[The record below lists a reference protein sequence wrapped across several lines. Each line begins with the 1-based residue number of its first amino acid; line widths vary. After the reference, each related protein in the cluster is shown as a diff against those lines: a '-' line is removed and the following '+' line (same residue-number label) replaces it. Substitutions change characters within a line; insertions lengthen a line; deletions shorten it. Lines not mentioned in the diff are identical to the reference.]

1 MAQQIDINID
11 QLFEEYLKER
21 FLTLNKEQ
29 FIYLVN
35 LFPALLVGL
44 SDGILDREEWVTV
57 KKLAKILGSE
67 FASDDFGLEKEENLT
82 LIYKSEFKYLLK
94 NREQWEGKFLSAL
107 KNYFSKNDSSKDFVL
122 ETMYLFASAS
132 DGVSPEEDKTIQYL
146 SEFLGLEKE

>member
-1 MAQQIDINID
+1 MAPQTEITID
-11 QLFEEYLKER
+11 QLFEDYVKER
-21 FLTLNKEQ
+21 YLTLNKEQ

-67 FASDDFGLEKEENLT
+67 FATEDLGEEKEENLT

-94 NREQWEGKFLSAL
+94 HRDQWENKFLVAL
-107 KNYFSKNDSSKDFVL
+107 KDYFTKNDSSKDFVL
-122 ETMYLFASAS
+122 ETMYLFAGAS
-132 DGVSPEEDKTIQYL
+132 DGISPEEDQIIDKL
-146 SEFLGLEKE
+146 SEFLGLEK